1 MADSEYIT
9 SASHDEK
16 GESNVNDAFDFEY
29 RDLTPTDKAEG
40 CETYIEALEW
50 ALHNPKIRNIAL
62 AGTYGSGKSSIIET
76 FIKYREAQEKTKS
89 FWKTL
94 LARISCKCSNKKNDF
109 MLKLS
114 MATFLSGITL
124 EHAQENKGDDISED
138 KTSTSIGGEK
148 IRIPIDEVERGIL
161 KQLFYKVH
169 PRKLP
174 QSRYRRLFKMEF
186 WWSVAKT
193 CGGLLFLWMIISVFN
208 PLIGTYI
215 VEDIDLAWQF
225 IYRSIGRSW
234 VYSDLVN
241 IICGGAL
248 LLAVSVIAV
257 YIYRKFLSKVSIKEI
272 KLLSDVAASCDNE
285 NLDSIFNKNLDE
297 IIYFFEETGYRCV
310 IFEDLDRFDDPK
322 VFIHL
327 RELNNLLNASY
338 IIKDGPI
345 VFIYAVRDDIFE
357 AVDRTK
363 FFDFVIPVVPVITAT
378 NSGEILNKILKGI
391 KNSKVKSDISEE
403 FLLDISPYISDM
415 RMLQNICNEFAMYK
429 KTLKALTLSD
439 KKMLAII
446 VFKNL
451 CPREFSEVQNE
462 GGLIKAAVNCKDKFI
477 NVEKKRI
484 QNKIDKHS
492 EYIKLA
498 EDNAIEPM
506 KCFKYEMLGTL
517 MNGMYYFKEF
527 RHAWNTFPA
536 IPAEEFMKPECD
548 LMQLATNERIVIEY
562 HDERNRSESSTVDP
576 KILHK
581 FIERWRLLKE
591 CEKSGIKKVKDQHI
605 ELQSKKDN
613 LSGLSLSRI
622 IETYSEAD
630 VLGGELLK
638 NKVLVFFLR
647 RGYIDETYK
656 NYINYFKEGSI
667 TADDMNFVLAVKE
680 RSPQNFTYH
689 LEKMEQI
696 IKRLPT
702 YDFKERAIY
711 NFDLLE
717 YLLGQDDTD
726 GKLSEFV
733 RQLSDEETDSWEFI
747 NEFIDETAYKDK
759 FIGLLTQSWKGMW
772 SYILRKPLTYDR
784 QILYLKAMLN
794 GADRYFVEAQNI
806 DGCLANYFVQNKDIL
821 SKLAG
826 ANELNIKAVIVNL
839 RVKFTSLEIEGVS
852 PRVLDTVFDENCYA
866 INDEMCRTIVE
877 WRDSELVEQFDRK
890 PYTTLRKL
898 DYNRMIEYI
907 QDNLST
913 FVQEIILKH
922 DVVCDLPPDVVD
934 MIERLVDNK
943 ELQHQVLCKEK
954 FRLTDIEDCV
964 GDKIRDESEKW
975 ESVWKALLN
984 NNKVAVTW
992 KNIVTYW
999 EVYGLNEVLQKYI
1012 SYHAQTLS
1020 AKNVLSVPDDF
1031 IKTFIVQDSEIET
1044 KKRLLPIL
1052 PMKEFNIDIQD
1063 VNEETLML
1071 LIDIHYFK
1079 FDVEMYR
1086 QVYSVSENL
1095 AIEFVLKNESDYMN
1109 VESDITMTGALFEK
1123 IMASDFGSENK
1134 KRLFSKYAVENMTET
1149 IALSM
1154 AALGL
1159 PVTEEIFSVAW
1170 QRVNSSKRD
1179 ELLLDNCKVLNET
1192 DFEKYFNEMR
1202 DPYQSLSDRTRLHVV
1217 KIKRTAKNESLAK
1230 RLEEIGYITSYRHS
1244 EKETLDLRVK
1254 KVK

>member
-1 MADSEYIT
+1 MADPEYTT

-29 RDLTPTDKAEG
+29 RDLTPTDKAKG

-76 FIKYREAQEKTKS
+76 FIKYRKAQEKTKS
-89 FWKTL
+89 FWKSP
-94 LARISCKCSNKKNDF
+94 LAWISCKCSNKKNDF

-174 QSRYRRLFKMEF
+174 QSRYRRLFKMNF
-186 WWSVAKT
+186 WCSVAKT
-193 CGGLLFLWMIISVFN
+193 WGGLLFLWMIISVFN

-215 VEDIDLAWQF
+215 VEDIDLAWQY
-225 IYRSIGRSW
+225 IYRSIGIDW
-234 VYSDLVN
+234 GYSELVN
-241 IICGGAL
+241 IGCGVAL
-248 LLAVSVIAV
+248 LFAVSVIAV
-257 YIYRKFLSKVSIKEI
+257 YIYRKFLSRVSIKEI

-338 IIKDGPI
+338 IIKNGPI

-378 NSGEILNKILKGI
+378 NSGEILNELLKGI

-462 GGLIKAAVNCKDKFI
+462 GGLIKAAFDYKTKFI
-477 NVEKKRI
+477 DNYLA
-484 QNKIDKHS
+484 
-492 EYIKLA
+492 YIRKTKG
-498 EDNAIEPM
+498 NFIESL

-517 MNGMYYFKEF
+517 MGGMYCFQGFENNDSGSTSVSAK
-527 RHAWNTFPA
+527 
-536 IPAEEFMKPECD
+536 EFMKHDYD
-548 LMQLATNERIVIEY
+548 LKKLTGMKDIKIKYYE
-562 HDERNRSESSTVDP
+562 ESSGEYSAPVTSEILCNFVEQW
-576 KILHK
+576 KILKRDEKISLNVPGRHVEVK
-581 FIERWRLLKE
+581 DEKAILLGSSLAEIIEAYS
-591 CEKSGIKKVKDQHI
+591 EKSIFDGAI
-605 ELQSKKDN
+605 L
-613 LSGLSLSRI
+613 R
-622 IETYSEAD
+622 
-630 VLGGELLK
+630 
-638 NKVLVFFLR
+638 NKVLIFFLR

-680 RSPQNFTYH
+680 RSPQDFTYH

-733 RQLSDEETDSWEFI
+733 RKLSDEETDSWEFI
-747 NEFIDETAYKDK
+747 NEFVDETAYKDK

-772 SYILRKPLTYDR
+772 SYISRKPLTYDR

-794 GADRYFVEAQNI
+794 GADLYFIEEQNI
-806 DGCLANYFVQNKDIL
+806 DGSLVNYFVQNKDIL
-821 SKLAG
+821 SKLAD
-826 ANELNIKAVIVNL
+826 ANELKIKAVIVNL
-839 RVKFTSLEIEGVS
+839 RIKFTSLEIEGVS

-890 PYTTLRKL
+890 PYTTLREL
-898 DYNRMIEYI
+898 DYNRMIKYI

-913 FVQEIILKH
+913 FVQEIVLKH
-922 DVVCDLPPDVVD
+922 DVVCDSPPDVVD

-943 ELQHQVLCKEK
+943 ELQNRVLCKEK
-954 FRLTDIEDCV
+954 FQLTDIEDCV

-984 NNKVAVTW
+984 SNKVEVTW

-1012 SYHAQTLS
+1012 SEHVQTLS
-1020 AKNVLSVPDDF
+1020 ADNVLSVPDDL

-1095 AIEFVLKNESDYMN
+1095 SIEFVLKNESDYMN
-1109 VESDITMTGALFEK
+1109 VESDITMTVALFEK
-1123 IMASDFGSENK
+1123 LMSSDFSIENK
-1134 KRLFSKYAVENMTET
+1134 KRLFSKYAVENMTAT
-1149 IALSM
+1149 IALNM
-1154 AALGL
+1154 TVLGL
-1159 PVTEEIFSVAW
+1159 PVTEDVFSVAW
-1170 QRVNSSKRD
+1170 QCVNNSKRNK
-1179 ELLLDNCKVLNET
+1179 LLLDNCNVLSGA
-1192 DFEKYFNEMR
+1192 DFEKYFREMEG
-1202 DPYQSLSDRTRLHVV
+1202 PYKDLSDRTRQHAV
-1217 KIKRTAKNESLAK
+1217 KMKRNAKTERLAQ
-1230 RLEEIGYITSYRHS
+1230 RLKEIGYITSYEFCGEEELKFRI
-1244 EKETLDLRVK
+1244 K
-1254 KVK
+1254 KIK

>member
-1 MADSEYIT
+1 M
-9 SASHDEK
+9 
-16 GESNVNDAFDFEY
+16 
-29 RDLTPTDKAEG
+29 
-40 CETYIEALEW
+40 
-50 ALHNPKIRNIAL
+50 
-62 AGTYGSGKSSIIET
+62 
-76 FIKYREAQEKTKS
+76 
-89 FWKTL
+89 
-94 LARISCKCSNKKNDF
+94 
-109 MLKLS
+109 
-114 MATFLSGITL
+114 
-124 EHAQENKGDDISED
+124 
-138 KTSTSIGGEK
+138 
-148 IRIPIDEVERGIL
+148 
-161 KQLFYKVH
+161 
-169 PRKLP
+169 
-174 QSRYRRLFKMEF
+174 
-186 WWSVAKT
+186 
-193 CGGLLFLWMIISVFN
+193 
-208 PLIGTYI
+208 
-215 VEDIDLAWQF
+215 EDIDLAWQF
-225 IYRSIGRSW
+225 IYRSLGRDW

-241 IICGGAL
+241 IGCGVAL
-248 LLAVSVIAV
+248 LLVVSVIAV

-297 IIYFFEETGYRCV
+297 IIYFFEETGYRYV

-363 FFDFVIPVVPVITAT
+363 FFDFVIPVIPVITAT
-378 NSGEILNKILKGI
+378 NSGEILNEILKGI

-429 KTLKALTLSD
+429 KILQALTLSD

-484 QNKIDKHS
+484 QNEIDKHS
-492 EYIKLA
+492 EYIKLV
-498 EDNAIEPM
+498 EDNATEPM

-517 MNGMYYFKEF
+517 MNGMYSFKEF
-527 RHAWNTFPA
+527 RHAWNTFPH
-536 IPAEEFMKPECD
+536 ISAEEFMKPECN
-548 LMQLATNERIVIEY
+548 LMQLATNESIVIVY
-562 HDERNRSESSTVDP
+562 HDECNRSKSSTVDP

-581 FIERWRLLKE
+581 FIERWSLLKE

-622 IETYSEAD
+622 IETYSEDD
-630 VLGGELLK
+630 VLDGELLK

-696 IKRLPT
+696 VKLLPT
-702 YDFKERAIY
+702 SDFTKRVIY

-726 GKLSEFV
+726 EKLSEFV
-733 RQLSDEETDSWEFI
+733 RQLSDEKPDSWEFI
-747 NEFIDETAYKDK
+747 NEFVDETAYKDK

-772 SYILRKPLTYDR
+772 SYISRKPLTYDR
-784 QILYLKAMLN
+784 QISYLKAMLN

-806 DGCLANYFVQNKDIL
+806 GGCLANYFVQNKDIL
-821 SKLAG
+821 SKLAD

-890 PYTTLRKL
+890 PYTTLREL
-898 DYNRMIEYI
+898 DYNRMIKYI

-913 FVQEIILKH
+913 FVQEIVLKH
-922 DVVCDLPPDVVD
+922 DVVCDSPPDVVD

-943 ELQHQVLCKEK
+943 ELQHRVLCKEK

-975 ESVWKALLN
+975 ESIWKALLN

-999 EVYGLNEVLQKYI
+999 EVYGLNEVLQTYI
-1012 SYHAQTLS
+1012 SEHAQTLS
-1020 AKNVLSVPDDF
+1020 DESVLSVPDDF
-1031 IKTFIVQDSEIET
+1031 IKTFIVQDFEIEA

-1071 LIDIHYFK
+1071 LIDVHYFK

-1109 VESDITMTGALFEK
+1109 VESDITMTQALFEK
-1123 IMASDFGSENK
+1123 LMASDFGSENK
-1134 KRLFSKYAVENMTET
+1134 KRLFSKYAVENITET

-1179 ELLLDNCKVLNET
+1179 ELLLDNCKVLNGT

-1202 DPYQSLSDRTRLHVV
+1202 EPYQSLSDRTRLHVV
-1217 KIKRTAKNESLAK
+1217 KIKRTAKNESLSK

-1244 EKETLDLRVK
+1244 EKETLALRVK
-1254 KVK
+1254 RVK

>member
-248 LLAVSVIAV
+248 LLAVSVIVV

>member
-1 MADSEYIT
+1 MADPEYTT

-76 FIKYREAQEKTKS
+76 FIKYRKDQEKTKS
-89 FWKTL
+89 FWKRS
-94 LARISCKCSNKKNDF
+94 LAWISCKCSNKKNDF

-174 QSRYRRLFKMEF
+174 QSRYRRLFKMNF
-186 WWSVAKT
+186 WCSVAKT

-215 VEDIDLAWQF
+215 VEDIDLAWH
-225 IYRSIGRSW
+225 RSIGIDW
-234 VYSDLVN
+234 GYSELVD
-241 IICGGAL
+241 IFCGVVL
-248 LLAVSVIAV
+248 LLAVSAIAV
-257 YIYRKFLSKVSIKEI
+257 YIYRKFLSRVSIKEI

-297 IIYFFEETGYRCV
+297 IIYFFEETRYRCV

-378 NSGEILNKILKGI
+378 NSGEILNEILKGI
-391 KNSKVKSDISEE
+391 KNSKAKSDISEE

-439 KKMLAII
+439 KKMLAMI

-451 CPREFSEVQNE
+451 CPREFSEVQNK
-462 GGLIKAAVNCKDKFI
+462 GGLIKAAFDYKTKFI
-477 NVEKKRI
+477 DNYLA
-484 QNKIDKHS
+484 
-492 EYIKLA
+492 YIRKTKG
-498 EDNAIEPM
+498 NFIESL

-517 MNGMYYFKEF
+517 MGGMYCFQGFENNDSGSTSVSAKEF
-527 RHAWNTFPA
+527 MEHDYDLKKLTG
-536 IPAEEFMKPECD
+536 MKDIKIKYYE
-548 LMQLATNERIVIEY
+548 
-562 HDERNRSESSTVDP
+562 ESSGENSAPVTSEILCNFVEQW
-576 KILHK
+576 KILKRDEKISIQKVPGRHVEVK
-581 FIERWRLLKE
+581 DEKAILLGSSLAEIIEAYS
-591 CEKSGIKKVKDQHI
+591 EKSIFDGAI
-605 ELQSKKDN
+605 L
-613 LSGLSLSRI
+613 R
-622 IETYSEAD
+622 
-630 VLGGELLK
+630 
-638 NKVLVFFLR
+638 NKVLIFFLR

-680 RSPQNFTYH
+680 RSPQDFTYH

-702 YDFKERAIY
+702 YDFRERAIY

-726 GKLSEFV
+726 EKLSEFV
-733 RQLSDEETDSWEFI
+733 RQLSDEENDSWEFI
-747 NEFIDETAYKDK
+747 NEFVDETAYKDK

-772 SYILRKPLTYDR
+772 LYISRKPLTYDR

-794 GADRYFVEAQNI
+794 GDERYFIEEQNI
-806 DGCLANYFVQNKDIL
+806 DGCLANYFVQHEDIL
-821 SKLAG
+821 SKLDDG
-826 ANELNIKAVIVNL
+826 NELNIEAVIVDL
-839 RVKFTSLEIEGVS
+839 KIKFISLEIEGVS
-852 PRVLDTVFDENCYA
+852 SHILDTVFDKNCYA
-866 INDEMCRTIVE
+866 INEEMCRTIVE
-877 WRDSELVEQFDRK
+877 YKDSELVEQFDRK
-890 PYTTLRKL
+890 PYTTLLALKY
-898 DYNRMIEYI
+898 DPIIKHI
-907 QDNLST
+907 QDNLSN

-922 DVVCDLPPDVVD
+922 DVVCDSPTDVVD
-934 MIERLVDNK
+934 MIERLVDNR
-943 ELQHQVLCKEK
+943 ELQYQVLCKEE
-954 FRLTDIEDCV
+954 FQLTDIEDCV

-1012 SYHAQTLS
+1012 SDHAQTLS

-1031 IKTFIVQDSEIET
+1031 IKAFIVQDFEIEA
-1044 KKRLLPIL
+1044 KKQLLPIL
-1052 PMKEFNIDIQD
+1052 PMKEFNIDIRD
-1063 VNEETLML
+1063 VNEKTLTL
-1071 LIDIHYFK
+1071 LINIHYFK

-1086 QVYSVSENL
+1086 QVYSVSEEL

-1154 AALGL
+1154 TVLGL
-1159 PVTEEIFSVAW
+1159 PVTEDVFSVAW
-1170 QRVNSSKRD
+1170 QCVNNSKRD

-1202 DPYQSLSDRTRLHVV
+1202 EPYQSLSDRTRLHVV

>member
-1 MADSEYIT
+1 MADSEYTT

-50 ALHNPKIRNIAL
+50 ALHNPKIKNIAL
-62 AGTYGSGKSSIIET
+62 AGPYGSGKSSIIET

-89 FWKTL
+89 FWKKTL
-94 LARISCKCSNKKNDF
+94 AWISCKCSNKKKNF
-109 MLKLS
+109 ILKLS

-124 EHAQENKGDDISED
+124 AHAQENKGDDISED

-174 QSRYRRLFKMEF
+174 QSRYRRLFKMDF
-186 WWSVAKT
+186 WCSVAKT
-193 CGGLLFLWMIISVFN
+193 WGGLLFLWMIISVFN

-215 VEDIDLAWQF
+215 VEDIDLEWQF

-241 IICGGAL
+241 IICGVAL
-248 LLAVSVIAV
+248 LFVVSVIAV

-462 GGLIKAAVNCKDKFI
+462 GGLIKAAFDCKTKFI
-477 NVEKKRI
+477 DNYLT
-484 QNKIDKHS
+484 
-492 EYIKLA
+492 YIKKNK
-498 EDNAIEPM
+498 DNFIESL

-517 MNGMYYFKEF
+517 MGGMYYFQGFE
-527 RHAWNTFPA
+527 NNDSEST
-536 IPAEEFMKPECD
+536 IVSAEEFMEHDYD
-548 LMQLATNERIVIEY
+548 LKKLTGMKDI
-562 HDERNRSESSTVDP
+562 
-576 KILHK
+576 KIK
-581 FIERWRLLKE
+581 YY
-591 CEKSGIKKVKDQHI
+591 EKSHGETSDPVTSEILCNFVEQWKTLKRDEEISIQKVPGRHVEVKD
-605 ELQSKKDN
+605 KKAI
-613 LSGLSLSRI
+613 LLGSSLAEI
-622 IETYSEAD
+622 IEAYSEKSIFD
-630 VLGGELLK
+630 GELLK

-667 TADDMNFVLAVKE
+667 TADDMNFVL
-680 RSPQNFTYH
+680 
-689 LEKMEQI
+689 
-696 IKRLPT
+696 
-702 YDFKERAIY
+702 
-711 NFDLLE
+711 
-717 YLLGQDDTD
+717 
-726 GKLSEFV
+726 
-733 RQLSDEETDSWEFI
+733 SDEKTDSWEFI

-772 SYILRKPLTYDR
+772 SYISRKPLTYDR

-794 GADRYFVEAQNI
+794 GADRYFIEEQNI
-806 DGCLANYFVQNKDIL
+806 DGCLVNYFVQNKDIL
-821 SKLAG
+821 SKLAD

-890 PYTTLRKL
+890 PYTTLREL

-975 ESVWKALLN
+975 ESVWKSLLN

-1020 AKNVLSVPDDF
+1020 VENVLSVPDDF

-1095 AIEFVLKNESDYMN
+1095 SIEFVLKNESDYMN
-1109 VESDITMTGALFEK
+1109 VESDITMSEPLFEK
-1123 IMASDFGSENK
+1123 LMSSDFSIENK

-1154 AALGL
+1154 TVLGL
-1159 PVTEEIFSVAW
+1159 PVTEDVFSVAW
-1170 QRVNSSKRD
+1170 QCVNNSKKNK
-1179 ELLLDNCKVLNET
+1179 LLFDNCNVLSGA
-1192 DFEKYFNEMR
+1192 DFEKYFSEMEG
-1202 DPYQSLSDRTRLHVV
+1202 PYKDLSDRTRQHAV
-1217 KIKRTAKNESLAK
+1217 KMKRNAETERLAQ
-1230 RLEEIGYITSYRHS
+1230 RLQEIGYITSY
-1244 EKETLDLRVK
+1244 EFYGEEELKFRVK
-1254 KVK
+1254 KIK

>member
-1 MADSEYIT
+1 MADSEYTT
-9 SASHDEK
+9 SASHEEK

-50 ALHNPKIRNIAL
+50 ALHNPKIKNIAL
-62 AGTYGSGKSSIIET
+62 AGPYGSGKSSIIET
-76 FIKYREAQEKTKS
+76 FKYREAQEKTKS
-89 FWKTL
+89 FLKSPFAW
-94 LARISCKCSNKKNDF
+94 ISCKCSNKKKNF
-109 MLKLS
+109 MLNLS
-114 MATFLSGITL
+114 MATFLSGIAL
-124 EHAQENKGDDISED
+124 EHAQENKRDDISED

-174 QSRYRRLFKMEF
+174 QSRYRRLFKMNF
-186 WWSVAKT
+186 WCSVVKT

-215 VEDIDLAWQF
+215 VEDIDLVWQY
-225 IYRSIGRSW
+225 IYRSIGIDW
-234 VYSDLVN
+234 GYSELVD
-241 IICGGAL
+241 IVCGVVL

-257 YIYRKFLSKVSIKEI
+257 DIYRKFLSKVSIKEI

-285 NLDSIFNKNLDE
+285 NQDSIFNKNLDE

-345 VFIYAVRDDIFE
+345 IFIYAVRDDIFE

-363 FFDFVIPVVPVITAT
+363 FFDFIIPVVPVITAT
-378 NSGEILNKILKGI
+378 NSGEILNEILKEI

-462 GGLIKAAVNCKDKFI
+462 GGLIKAAFDCKTKFI
-477 NVEKKRI
+477 DNYLT
-484 QNKIDKHS
+484 
-492 EYIKLA
+492 YIKKNK
-498 EDNAIEPM
+498 DNFIESL

-517 MNGMYYFKEF
+517 MGGMYYFQGFE
-527 RHAWNTFPA
+527 NNDSEST
-536 IPAEEFMKPECD
+536 IVSAEEFMEHDYD
-548 LMQLATNERIVIEY
+548 LKKLTGMKDI
-562 HDERNRSESSTVDP
+562 
-576 KILHK
+576 KIK
-581 FIERWRLLKE
+581 YY
-591 CEKSGIKKVKDQHI
+591 EKSHGETSDPVTSEILCDFVEQWKTLKRDEEISIQKVPGRHVEVKD
-605 ELQSKKDN
+605 KKAI
-613 LSGLSLSRI
+613 LLGSSLAEI
-622 IETYSEAD
+622 IEAYSEKSIFD
-630 VLGGELLK
+630 GKLLK

-667 TADDMNFVLAVKE
+667 TVGDMNFVLAVKD
-680 RSPQNFTYH
+680 RSPQDFTYH

-696 IKRLPT
+696 IERLPT

-717 YLLGQDDTD
+717 YLLGQDDID
-726 GKLSEFV
+726 EKLNEFV
-733 RQLSDEETDSWEFI
+733 RQLSDEETDSWKFI
-747 NEFIDETAYKDK
+747 NEFVDETAYKDK

-772 SYILRKPLTYDR
+772 SYISRKPLTYDR

-794 GADRYFVEAQNI
+794 GADRYFIEEQNI
-806 DGCLANYFVQNKDIL
+806 DGCLVNYFVQNKDIL
-821 SKLAG
+821 SKLAD
-826 ANELNIKAVIVNL
+826 ADELKIKAVIVNL

-890 PYTTLRKL
+890 PYTTLREL

-913 FVQEIILKH
+913 FVQEIVLKH
-922 DVVCDLPPDVVD
+922 DVVCDLTPDVVD

-943 ELQHQVLCKEK
+943 ELQHQVLCKEE

-984 NNKVAVTW
+984 NNKVEVTW

-1012 SYHAQTLS
+1012 SEHAQTLS
-1020 AKNVLSVPDDF
+1020 DESVLLVPDDF
-1031 IKTFIVQDSEIET
+1031 IKTFIVQDFEIEA

-1086 QVYSVSENL
+1086 QVYSVSESL
-1095 AIEFVLKNESDYMN
+1095 SIEFVLKNESDYMN
-1109 VESDITMTGALFEK
+1109 VESDITMSEPLFEK
-1123 IMASDFGSENK
+1123 LMSSDFSIENK

-1154 AALGL
+1154 AAIGL
-1159 PVTEEIFSVAW
+1159 PVTEEAFSVAW
-1170 QRVNSSKRD
+1170 QCVNNSKRNK
-1179 ELLLDNCKVLNET
+1179 LLLDNCNVLSGA
-1192 DFEKYFNEMR
+1192 DFEKYFSEMEK
-1202 DPYQSLSDRTRLHVV
+1202 PYKELSDRTRQHEV
-1217 KIKRTAKNESLAK
+1217 KMKKNAETERLAQ
-1230 RLEEIGYITSYRHS
+1230 RLREIGYITNYDFCG
-1244 EKETLDLRVK
+1244 EKELKFRVK

>member
-1 MADSEYIT
+1 MADPEYTT

-76 FIKYREAQEKTKS
+76 FIKYRKDQEKTKS
-89 FWKTL
+89 FWKRPW
-94 LARISCKCSNKKNDF
+94 AWISCKCSNKKNDF

-174 QSRYRRLFKMEF
+174 QSRYRRLFKMNF
-186 WWSVAKT
+186 WCSVAKT

-215 VEDIDLAWQF
+215 VEDIDLAWH
-225 IYRSIGRSW
+225 RSIGIDW
-234 VYSDLVN
+234 GYSELVD
-241 IICGGAL
+241 IVCGVVL
-248 LLAVSVIAV
+248 LLAVSAIAV
-257 YIYRKFLSKVSIKEI
+257 YIYRKFLSRVSIKEI

-297 IIYFFEETGYRCV
+297 IIYFFEETRYRCV
-310 IFEDLDRFDDPK
+310 IFEDLDRLDDPK

-363 FFDFVIPVVPVITAT
+363 FFDFIIPVVPVITAI
-378 NSGEILNKILKGI
+378 NSGEILNEILKGI
-391 KNSKVKSDISEE
+391 KNSKAKSDISEE

-462 GGLIKAAVNCKDKFI
+462 GGLIKAAFDYKTKFI
-477 NVEKKRI
+477 DNYLA
-484 QNKIDKHS
+484 
-492 EYIKLA
+492 YIRKTKG
-498 EDNAIEPM
+498 NFIESL

-517 MNGMYYFKEF
+517 MGGMYCFQGFENNDSGSTSVSAKEF
-527 RHAWNTFPA
+527 MEHDYDLKKLTG
-536 IPAEEFMKPECD
+536 MKDIKIKYYE
-548 LMQLATNERIVIEY
+548 
-562 HDERNRSESSTVDP
+562 ESSGENSAPVTSEILCNFVEQW
-576 KILHK
+576 KILKRDEKISIQKVPGRHVEVK
-581 FIERWRLLKE
+581 DEKAILLGSSLAEIIEAYS
-591 CEKSGIKKVKDQHI
+591 EKSIFDGAI
-605 ELQSKKDN
+605 L
-613 LSGLSLSRI
+613 R
-622 IETYSEAD
+622 
-630 VLGGELLK
+630 
-638 NKVLVFFLR
+638 NKVLIFFLR

-680 RSPQNFTYH
+680 RSPQDFTYH

-702 YDFKERAIY
+702 YDFRERAIY

-726 GKLSEFV
+726 EKLSEFV
-733 RQLSDEETDSWEFI
+733 RQLSDEENDSWEFI
-747 NEFIDETAYKDK
+747 NEFVDETAYKDK

-772 SYILRKPLTYDR
+772 LYISRKPLTYDR

-794 GADRYFVEAQNI
+794 GDGRYFIEEQNI
-806 DGCLANYFVQNKDIL
+806 DGCLANYFVQHEDIL
-821 SKLAG
+821 SKLDDG
-826 ANELNIKAVIVNL
+826 NELNIEAVIVDL
-839 RVKFTSLEIEGVS
+839 KIKFISLEIEGVS
-852 PRVLDTVFDENCYA
+852 SHILDTVFDKNCYA
-866 INDEMCRTIVE
+866 INEEMCRTIVE
-877 WRDSELVEQFDRK
+877 YKDSELVEQFDRK
-890 PYTTLRKL
+890 PYTTLLALKY
-898 DYNRMIEYI
+898 DPMIKYI
-907 QDNLST
+907 QDNLSN

-922 DVVCDLPPDVVD
+922 DVVCDSPTDVVD
-934 MIERLVDNK
+934 MIERLVDNR
-943 ELQHQVLCKEK
+943 ELQYQVLCKEE
-954 FRLTDIEDCV
+954 FQLTDIEDCV

-1012 SYHAQTLS
+1012 SDHAQTLS
-1020 AKNVLSVPDDF
+1020 AQNVLSVPDDF
-1031 IKTFIVQDSEIET
+1031 IKAFIVQDFEIEA
-1044 KKRLLPIL
+1044 KKQLLPIL
-1052 PMKEFNIDIQD
+1052 PMKEFNIDIRD
-1063 VNEETLML
+1063 VNEKTLTL
-1071 LIDIHYFK
+1071 LINIHYFK

-1086 QVYSVSENL
+1086 QVYSVSEEL
-1095 AIEFVLKNESDYMN
+1095 AIAFVLKNESDYMN
-1109 VESDITMTGALFEK
+1109 VESDITMSEPLFEK
-1123 IMASDFGSENK
+1123 LMSSDFSIENK

-1154 AALGL
+1154 TVLGL
-1159 PVTEEIFSVAW
+1159 PVTEDVFSVAW
-1170 QRVNSSKRD
+1170 QCVNNSKRD

-1202 DPYQSLSDRTRLHVV
+1202 EPYQSLSDRTRLHVV